1 MADLLKDKVAI
12 VTGAGSG
19 MGRQIS
25 ELFVKE
31 GAKVMLADINPDG
44 LKQTAAEIDSAGDS
58 TSTVIANVAKED
70 DIVNMV
76 KETVDTYSK
85 VDILVNNAG
94 IVDNIKTVENTT
106 DDIWD
111 RVLAIN
117 LTGPFKAAR
126 EAIKYMLD
134 QKDGGTIINM
144 ASVGGLFGSRGGVA
158 YTATKHGIIGLTK
171 NIAATYGI
179 YHNIRANAI
188 APGNIAT
195 NIQKTINDPDELG
208 MKALTAIG
216 GMTAPG
222 GKPEQ
227 IAQVALFLASDQSK
241 FVNGAVITADGGW
254 TSM

>member
-1 MADLLKDKVAI
+1 MTDLLKGKVAI

-25 ELFVKE
+25 ELFVSE

-44 LKQTAAEIDSAGDS
+44 LKETADQIDPSGNS
-58 TSTVIANVAKED
+58 TSSVICNVAKEA

-76 KETVDTYSK
+76 KETIDIYSK
-85 VDILVNNAG
+85 IDVLVNNAG
-94 IVDNIKTVENTT
+94 IVDNIKTVENMT
-106 DDIWD
+106 DDMWD

-117 LTGPFKAAR
+117 LTGPFKASR
-126 EAIKYMLD
+126 EVIKYMKD
-134 QKDGGTIINM
+134 QKDGGNIINM
-144 ASVGGLFGSRGGVA
+144 ASVGGLFGSRGGAA

-208 MKALTAIG
+208 MKAMSAVG
-216 GMTAPG
+216 GMTAPV

-227 IAQVALFLASDQSK
+227 IARVALFLASDQSN
-241 FVNGAVITADGGW
+241 FINGAVITADGGW

>member
-1 MADLLKDKVAI
+1 MADLLKGKVAI

-44 LKQTAAEIDSAGDS
+44 LKQTASEIDSAGDS

-171 NIAATYGI
+171 NIAATY
-179 YHNIRANAI
+179 AF
-188 APGNIAT
+188 
-195 NIQKTINDPDELG
+195 TITSVQTRLLQVILP
-208 MKALTAIG
+208 LTFKRPLMIL
-216 GMTAPG
+216 MNL
-222 GKPEQ
+222 
-227 IAQVALFLASDQSK
+227 V
-241 FVNGAVITADGGW
+241 
-254 TSM
+254 